1 MGPLSFFG
9 RRIRAAGEVAAVA
22 VLALACAAALNP
34 AAAQQPVQV
43 AQASDSDRLAGAM
56 AELDQLQEELRQL
69 RGRIEEL
76 EHARATDEARI
87 GALETQLASQPA
99 AAAAAPSATSGS
111 APAPAQQMPARLSA
125 SPGATIA
132 PSARNG
138 SPSPDPNA
146 RTGNVLGTVPRA
158 ALLNLPSPGSQ
169 EAAAPPPPAAGG
181 TEQQSY
187 DAAMGMLQSANWD
200 RAQQAFEGFLGRYPK
215 SSLAPNAAY
224 WLGET
229 YYVRK
234 DYANAAATFAR
245 NYRTYGPDA
254 PKSAGRSLEARHVAR
269 GPGRQAEGLRD
280 L

>member
-1 MGPLSFFG
+1 M
-9 RRIRAAGEVAAVA
+9 
-22 VLALACAAALNP
+22 
-34 AAAQQPVQV
+34 QV

-87 GALETQLASQPA
+87 GALETRLASQPA
-99 AAAAAPSATSGS
+99 AAAAAPSGTSGS
-111 APAPAQQMPARLSA
+111 ASPAQPMPAQLSA
-125 SPGATIA
+125 NTGATVA

-169 EAAAPPPPAAGG
+169 GGAAAPPPPAGG

-200 RAQQAFEGFLGRYPK
+200 GAQQAFEGFLAAHPK

-254 PKSAGRSLEARHVAR
+254 PKSADDLLKLGMSLAALGDKQKACETYTELQKRHPNA
-269 GPGRQAEGLRD
+269 GIAIRQALVRERAAAGC
-280 L
+280 